1 MKISFINNN
10 PLEVDQNFPDYSE
23 VVVIHHLKFFLMSVK
38 HHFALKLLSD
48 SEVLL

>member
-10 PLEVDQNFPDYSE
+10 PLVVDQNFPDYSE
-23 VVVIHHLKFFLMSVK
+23 VVVIHHFT
-38 HHFALKLLSD
+38 LKLLSD